1 MRPWPLYLG
10 SRKQPEHCT
19 FMLAV
24 CVCVWVCAVCVSAD
38 VQISAEAQI
47 HAQISAQINAKMLRS
62 EHRCWDQCVWVCLC
76 VCGCVCVSVFLCV
89 CVCCVCCVDGD
100 SAKGLRSSLSL
111 LKNVQSGVR
120 KSIPEICFWHVPR
133 RQFFLNNIFAK
144 KWVPKWN
151 PLLGLSIEKKR
162 GGGGRG
168 GPNLTLS
175 FAGEAASFLDL
186 RKVIKILK
194 LCYWNSIV

>member
-1 MRPWPLYLG
+1 MFKVEFENP
-10 SRKQPEHCT
+10 SRKY
-19 FMLAV
+19 
-24 CVCVWVCAVCVSAD
+24 
-38 VQISAEAQI
+38 
-47 HAQISAQINAKMLRS
+47 
-62 EHRCWDQCVWVCLC
+62 
-76 VCGCVCVSVFLCV
+76 VFGTSR
-89 CVCCVCCVDGD
+89 GD
-100 SAKGLRSSLSL
+100 S
-111 LKNVQSGVR
+111 
-120 KSIPEICFWHVPR
+120 
-133 RQFFLNNIFAK
+133 FFNMFAK

-194 LCYWNSIV
+194 LCY